1 MKNKGYIYI
10 TVLFTLLIFVV
21 ILFFLLDSSSGY
33 VRANQNMENSIQASL
48 IAESHINYFFTK
60 EDRNEIIADLYQ
72 NRRNQRVP
80 VDLSGLQ
87 FPLEN
92 ITKGEI
98 EVGGKEF
105 KLYVT
110 SIYKNQSQ
118 TLVANGT
125 INEGATL
132 SGYKI
137 VYEELEDQDKELFEK
152 TVRNIENFSNCEVY
166 SIDASSQIV
175 VEGGNLK
182 VLQENFEFTIPYM
195 RFSKIVI
202 NAPTVI
208 GNGVSLV
215 GIVINNSQIVTN
227 AGRVLGC
234 YLEKGSLDPMSNLYV
249 YGQAYLYRDEP
260 NITGSYEDNVPKEI
274 LVSGEELMQ
283 IKLKSIKKF
292 TSY

>member
-87 FPLEN
+87 FSLEN

-98 EVGGKEF
+98 EVGDKEF
-105 KLYVT
+105 NLYVT

-118 TLVANGT
+118 TLVADGT
-125 INEGATL
+125 INGGATL

-137 VYEELEDQDKELFEK
+137 VYEELEDEERELFDK

-166 SIDASSQIV
+166 SIDAPSQIV

-195 RFSKIVI
+195 RFSKIII

-208 GNGVSLV
+208 EDGVSLV

-227 AGRVLGC
+227 SGRVLGC
-234 YLEKGSLDPMSNLYV
+234 YMEKGSIDPMSNLYV

-274 LVSGEELMQ
+274 LVSGEELLQ

-292 TSY
+292 TAY

>member
-60 EDRNEIIADLYQ
+60 EDCNEIIADLYQ
-72 NRRNQRVP
+72 NRRNQRVS

-98 EVGGKEF
+98 EVSDKEF
-105 KLYVT
+105 NLYVT

-118 TLVANGT
+118 TLVAKGT
-125 INEGATL
+125 IEEGETL
-132 SGYKI
+132 TGHKVI
-137 VYEELEDQDKELFEK
+137 YETLDEKDKELFEK

-166 SIDASSQIV
+166 SIDAPSQII

-182 VLQENFEFTIPYM
+182 VFQEKFEFTIPYM
-195 RFSKIVI
+195 RFSKVII
-202 NAPTVI
+202 NAPVVI
-208 GNGVSLV
+208 EDGVSLV
-215 GIVINNSQIVTN
+215 GIVINNSQIITN
-227 AGRVLGC
+227 SGRVLGC
-234 YLEKGSLDPMSNLYV
+234 YLQKGSLDPMSKLNI

-260 NITGSYEDNVPKEI
+260 NITGSYHNNVPKEI
-274 LVSGEELMQ
+274 LVSGEEILQM
-283 IKLKSIKKF
+283 KLKSIKKF
-292 TSY
+292 TAY

>member
-60 EDRNEIIADLYQ
+60 DDKNEIIADLYQ

-87 FPLEN
+87 FPLDN
-92 ITKGEI
+92 ITKGEL
-98 EVGGKEF
+98 EVGDKEF
-105 KLYVT
+105 NLYVT

-118 TLVANGT
+118 TLVAMGS
-125 INEGATL
+125 INEGTTL
-132 SGYKI
+132 TGHKV
-137 VYEELEDQDKELFEK
+137 VYELLDDKEKELFEK
-152 TVRNIENFSNCEVY
+152 TVGNIENFSNCEVY
-166 SIDASSQIV
+166 SIDAPSKIT
-175 VEGGNLK
+175 VEGGHIK
-182 VLQENFEFTIPYM
+182 VLQENFEFSIPYM
-195 RFSKIVI
+195 RFSKVII

-208 GNGVSLV
+208 DDGVSLV
-215 GIVINNSQIVTN
+215 GIVINNSQITTKSGIV
-227 AGRVLGC
+227 RGC
-234 YLEKGSLDPMSNLYV
+234 YIQKGILDPMSSLIV

-260 NITGSYEDNVPKEI
+260 NITGSYDNSIPKEI
-274 LVSGEELMQ
+274 FRPSDEEIQ
-283 IKLKSIKKF
+283 IKLESIKKF
-292 TSY
+292 TSD

>member
-72 NRRNQRVP
+72 NKRNQRVP

-98 EVGGKEF
+98 EVGDKEF
-105 KLYVT
+105 NLYVT

-125 INEGATL
+125 INEGVTL

-137 VYEELEDQDKELFEK
+137 VYEELEDKEREIFES
-152 TVRNIENFSNCEVY
+152 TVQNIENFSNCEVY
-166 SIDASSQIV
+166 SIDAPSQIIF
-175 VEGGNLK
+175 EGGNLK

-208 GNGVSLV
+208 EDGASLS
-215 GIVINNSQIVTN
+215 GIVINNSRILTN
-227 AGRVLGC
+227 SGKIFGC
-234 YLEKGSLDPMSNLYV
+234 YLQKGSLDPMSNLHV

-260 NITGSYEDNVPKEI
+260 NITGSYHNNVPKEI
-274 LVSGEELMQ
+274 LVSGDELFQ

-292 TSY
+292 TAY